1 MSNVGFLL
9 GGALVGVVS
18 LATAAMLNEKSSD
31 SLSPSKI
38 NAFDADGLAAQLN
51 SYFSKANFLALKCS
65 NIVIESGK
73 FHHSHIDLPDDDI
86 LIRAGNKI
94 GGSMTVVMRKWK
106 MNSLLDLKKEA
117 EQLYAE
123 HRAVFA
129 SANALLK
136 QHVAQQVSYK
146 ELVFSDKDFSL
157 NNALTNDD
165 WILEFEDLA
174 DKIRDALNKS
184 ADVAEQL
191 VNGLERFQAAA
202 VDKGTTP
209 AVLSV

>member
-1 MSNVGFLL
+1 
-9 GGALVGVVS
+9 
-18 LATAAMLNEKSSD
+18 
-31 SLSPSKI
+31 
-38 NAFDADGLAAQLN
+38 
-51 SYFSKANFLALKCS
+51 
-65 NIVIESGK
+65 
-73 FHHSHIDLPDDDI
+73 
-86 LIRAGNKI
+86 
-94 GGSMTVVMRKWK
+94 